1 MRGDFPGDDPKT
13 IWRSQSIEAS
23 TLTLEQIRQKARE
36 LHSKTR
42 RELLRTLAGPLMVA
56 FCYVFCIKEFPALQK
71 VLHPL
76 FAFAL
81 VWSLAGVYFLNRG
94 KWSGPMPGDTGFSA
108 GVEFCRREIERRR
121 DHFRR
126 ILLWWFGPVLMA
138 ISAIILGLVA
148 VAGKEVFTK
157 GMPFLTLVVVWI
169 AGYFFVVRVRQQRD
183 FRREIDALNAIEKEN
198 SR

>member
-1 MRGDFPGDDPKT
+1 MRDDFPGDDPKT
-13 IWRSQSIEAS
+13 IWRSQSIDAS
-23 TLTLEQIRQKARE
+23 TMTLEKIRRKARE

-42 RELLRTLAGPLMVA
+42 REMLGTLTGPLMVA
-56 FCYVFCIKEFPALQK
+56 VCYIFCIKEFPLLQK
-71 VLHPL
+71 ALHSL

-94 KWSGPMPGDTGFSA
+94 NWSGPMPGDTGFNA

-126 ILLWWFGPVLMA
+126 LLLWGVGPMVMA
-138 ISAIILGLVA
+138 IGTIILGLVE
-148 VAGKEVFTK
+148 VSGKQIFPK
-157 GMPFLTLVVVWI
+157 GMPFLILVAVWI
-169 AGYFFVVRVRQQRD
+169 AGYFFVVRVRQQRELQ
-183 FRREIDALNAIEKEN
+183 REIDELNTIEKEN